1 MLMKGNDRYNTLSAA
16 LNILD
21 PEGVIVPG
29 RKEYNWLEGSLLS
42 LMAEMESDEV
52 LDKAVS
58 VIRTDQGR
66 AETSQG

>member
-1 MLMKGNDRYNTLSAA
+1 MLMKSNDRYNTLSAA

-42 LMAEMESDEV
+42 WMAEMEPDEV
-52 LDKAVS
+52 LNKAVS
-58 VIRTDQGR
+58 VRHTLKILSRTVP
-66 AETSQG
+66 